1 MKIPLHVHI
10 LEPNYSVYSIKRHDI
25 AQQRYISFLPIAHFS
40 TIRFK
45 KLVKLFFHSPTYFEV
60 SPKLP
65 YTRKR
70 ESNSRCSRPV
80 STVET
85 EGKVHGKKLI
95 LRLGNVLLWPT
106 TVTARRGPR
115 VTRQDHA
122 TRQLIVYWP
131 FKRYVTLLSGHVK
144 QWVYGN
150 NTVSSPIAE
159 PGKRNRE

>member
-70 ESNSRCSRPV
+70 ENPIADARDRFPPL
-80 STVET
+80 
-85 EGKVHGKKLI
+85 KRKAKF
-95 LRLGNVLLWPT
+95 
-106 TVTARRGPR
+106 TARN
-115 VTRQDHA
+115 
-122 TRQLIVYWP
+122 
-131 FKRYVTLLSGHVK
+131 LSFG
-144 QWVYGN
+144 
-150 NTVSSPIAE
+150 
-159 PGKRNRE
+159 